1 MRLMVTMAAACLA
14 LLPIASTAAADPSWE
29 RWQSV
34 SGVFD
39 LGGPRTDGSLVVAG
53 SAALYQVDAAGNLAP
68 FANGPNGYHQ
78 DAGLE
83 AYLAESPG
91 SPVAAAGCSFVR
103 DETFVLRLHKPV
115 GIDRIDALGQNVS
128 AFANVSAVTS
138 LNGIAFDTT
147 GAFDH
152 KLLVSGPSGSKIAIA
167 AIDCNGGVQ
176 IINASAP
183 VLEGGLAVAPRTFG
197 AFGGDLIA
205 PDELSGRIY
214 AIAPD
219 GTVAT
224 VATPSLPTGGD
235 IGVESLAFVP
245 PGFMRGGAAYYADRK
260 TAGNPH
266 PGTDSV
272 LRVSSADL
280 AGAGVQ
286 EGDLLAATEGGASMV
301 AVRCG
306 ASCTVIPVIATPT
319 TAHGEGHIVFTI
331 NKAAPSPSPSPSPS
345 PKATA
350 KSSSQPPGIVIA
362 LAILIVLMLLVAGSL
377 LASRRRR

>member
-1 MRLMVTMAAACLA
+1 MRLPVTMAAACLA
-14 LLPIASTAAADPSWE
+14 LAPIVSTAASDPTWE

-34 SGVFD
+34 SGAFD
-39 LGGPRTDGSLVVAG
+39 LGGPRDDGSLVVAG
-53 SAALYQVDAAGNLAP
+53 SAALYQVDAAGNLTP
-68 FANGPNGYHQ
+68 FASGPNGYHQ
-78 DAGLE
+78 SAGLE
-83 AYLAESPG
+83 AYLAVSPG
-91 SPVAAAGCSFVR
+91 SRVAAAGCSFVR
-103 DETFVLRLHKPV
+103 DETFVLRLHKPFGV
-115 GIDRIDALGQNVS
+115 DRIDALGQTTS
-128 AFANVSAVTS
+128 GFANVTSMTS

-152 KLLVSGPSGSKIAIA
+152 RLLVSGPSGSKIAIA

-176 IINASAP
+176 VVNPSAP
-183 VLEGGLAVAPRTFG
+183 VLEGGLAVAPRSFG

-214 AIAPD
+214 AVAPD

-224 VATPSLPTGGD
+224 VVTPSLPTGGD
-235 IGVESLAFVP
+235 IGVESLGFVP

-260 TAGNPH
+260 TSGSPH

-272 LRVSSADL
+272 LRVSSSDL

-286 EGDLLAATEGGASMV
+286 DGDLLVATEGGASMV
-301 AVRCG
+301 AVRCA

-331 NKAAPSPSPSPSPS
+331 NKAAPSPTPSRSPS

-350 KSSSQPPGIVIA
+350 SSSSQPPAVVIA

-377 LASRRRR
+377 MASRRRR

>member
-1 MRLMVTMAAACLA
+1 MRFMVTMAAACLA
-14 LLPIASTAAADPSWE
+14 LMPIVSTAAADPSWE

-34 SGVFD
+34 SGVVD
-39 LGGPRTDGSLVVAG
+39 LGGPRSDGALVVAG
-53 SAALYQVDAAGNLAP
+53 SGALYQLDAAGNLAP

-83 AYLAESPG
+83 AYLAVSPG
-91 SPVAAAGCSFVR
+91 SRVAAAGCGFVR

-115 GIDRIDALGQNVS
+115 GIDRIDALGQNTTS
-128 AFANVSAVTS
+128 FANVTSVTS

-176 IINASAP
+176 VINASAP
-183 VLEGGLAVAPRTFG
+183 VLEGGLAVAPSSFG
-197 AFGGDLIA
+197 TFGGDLIA
-205 PDELSGRIY
+205 PDELSGRVY

-235 IGVESLAFVP
+235 IGVESLGFVP

-260 TAGNPH
+260 TSGNPH

-272 LRVSSADL
+272 LRASSSVL

-286 EGDLLAATEGGASMV
+286 EGDLLVATEGGAAMV
-301 AVRCG
+301 AVRCA
-306 ASCTVIPVIATPT
+306 ASCIVIPVIATPT

-331 NKAAPSPSPSPSPS
+331 NKAAPSPSPSRSPS
-345 PKATA
+345 PKATG
-350 KSSSQPPGIVIA
+350 SSRSQPPGVVIA
-362 LAILIVLMLLVAGSL
+362 LVILIVLMLLVAASL
-377 LASRRRR
+377 MASRRRR